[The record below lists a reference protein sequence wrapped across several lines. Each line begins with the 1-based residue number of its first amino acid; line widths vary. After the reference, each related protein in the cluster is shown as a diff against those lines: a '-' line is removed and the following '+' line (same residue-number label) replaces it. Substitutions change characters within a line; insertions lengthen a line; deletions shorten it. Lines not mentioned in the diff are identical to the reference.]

1 MTTPRPMDELQGLL
15 ASHSSSSE
23 DDAERVSMHS
33 NFGRNRRKKRK
44 EKKKITLFGFDLFGA
59 TKRKAKPAPITLGEE
74 DDAIYS
80 SALPDHTR
88 RGGDDDDAGGSRRS
102 GEDPSGSTPSLGT
115 IHTSATFDADS
126 DAAPL
131 SASVIDGLS
140 FSPRALEL
148 LTQSALLEEQRLL
161 QAKSEKEERRRK
173 RREKREAR
181 YGGKESKETRDGL
194 ERERLKLERAKMQGV
209 LPEDGQGEEFEGF
222 QGSGSALPAARLV
235 LGRRSRSGTTGS
247 SSSRTTSR
255 TGEESRE
262 SGSRT
267 KEGRREA
274 QGSTDSTGQP
284 VTNPNPTSATLE
296 DFGDFVSVESNGPEE
311 GEADEV
317 DLDGEL
323 YAGPRRSYA
332 EHRSARGS
340 SSNGDSKSRGSGQGS
355 QGQTTAP
362 GAHRRTMSRGTNSS
376 HGHVPASPSPLG
388 PHSMQADQLLPT
400 TVTTR
405 KEKKSKSKSSS
416 KKSSRSSGS
425 TSQST
430 SVASPSPLSPTF
442 GSQGPLSSAF
452 AGEAGK
458 YVSPSTVEQGLGF
471 FDAED
476 FVPSHTP
483 SPNPS
488 YIPSPNSSLP
498 PPSPFAGSFATA
510 NGRSRATSVL
520 ETGSGGSSRSG
531 SKRESRSGS
540 VVGVRQGVVGERH
553 YSAVREGFDEDRQ
566 VESEGA
572 RIEPGG
578 KNGVVGRGRGGSES
592 GFPSTGFG
600 GVKRGGGERRDMV
613 RFLSGGSGEG
623 L

>member
-1 MTTPRPMDELQGLL
+1 MPPIALPIENDTTPSDGHAEAHAFSILDTLHVALSSCTPSISIPGPSACFPCLRAVPSDDSLNQHLNPEPRPAPRATHNTRRVGPGGRADAGWTPNPDGSAIPRARPDELQGLL

-59 TKRKAKPAPITLGEE
+59 TRRKAKPAPITLGEE

-88 RGGDDDDAGGSRRS
+88 RGSHDDDEAGGSRRS
-102 GEDPSGSTPSLGT
+102 GEDPLGSTPSLGT

-140 FSPRALEL
+140 SSPRALEL
-148 LTQSALLEEQRLL
+148 LAQSALLEEQRLL

-173 RREKREAR
+173 RREKREAK

-235 LGRRSRSGTTGS
+235 LGRRSRSGTTSS

-255 TGEESRE
+255 TGESGSVSRDGGARE
-262 SGSRT
+262 SGKESRNV
-267 KEGRREA
+267 A
-274 QGSTDSTGQP
+274 GQA
-284 VTNPNPTSATLE
+284 PTVASAPLE

-340 SSNGDSKSRGSGQGS
+340 SSNGDSKSRGSGAGS
-355 QGQTTAP
+355 QGQNTAP
-362 GAHRRTMSRGTNSS
+362 APPYDRDDAERQEIKVEVVLKEIVPIFGLDESEHIRRVTI
-376 HGHVPASPSPLG
+376 ASFTDLWFARSPL
-388 PHSMQADQLLPT
+388 
-400 TVTTR
+400 
-405 KEKKSKSKSSS
+405 
-416 KKSSRSSGS
+416 
-425 TSQST
+425 
-430 SVASPSPLSPTF
+430 
-442 GSQGPLSSAF
+442 
-452 AGEAGK
+452 
-458 YVSPSTVEQGLGF
+458 
-471 FDAED
+471 
-476 FVPSHTP
+476 
-483 SPNPS
+483 
-488 YIPSPNSSLP
+488 
-498 PPSPFAGSFATA
+498 
-510 NGRSRATSVL
+510 
-520 ETGSGGSSRSG
+520 
-531 SKRESRSGS
+531 
-540 VVGVRQGVVGERH
+540 VGVWG
-553 YSAVREGFDEDRQ
+553 
-566 VESEGA
+566 
-572 RIEPGG
+572 
-578 KNGVVGRGRGGSES
+578 
-592 GFPSTGFG
+592 
-600 GVKRGGGERRDMV
+600 
-613 RFLSGGSGEG
+613 
-623 L
+623 